1 MKILVHLSYQVRYL
15 IAAVGAGFLL
25 ASATLAQSTFGS
37 ITGVVTDGSGGVT
50 PGAEVSVTNSGT
62 GAARKLTTGATGV
75 FNVPNLD
82 LGTYVLRVSAKG
94 FSTYERTGLNL
105 ESNQVLNVNVELT
118 VGSISSVIEVH
129 APSPTITTETNDLSG
144 SVGSAAVEQLPMV
157 SRHTGDGGIYAY
169 TLLNT
174 GIAAVPSSS
183 LGVVQGARL
192 ESGSVPTMDGI
203 AVMAYPFG
211 ASPVQPSLES
221 VQEITVVKASGPA
234 EFATAGNIK
243 VVTKSGTNDF
253 HGGAFWDF
261 NDDHL
266 NARNFFSSTVPFR
279 VYHDFG
285 TSLGGPIKKN
295 KVFFFGA
302 YEGSREAAKVLNIMD
317 VPLPAF
323 RNGDFSGLKG
333 AVVKNPFTG
342 QPFPNNQIPSSLI
355 SPVSQKVQDYFY
367 PLPNTGAPG
376 ALSSNWQAQY
386 PGTTGFTHYDHFDAR
401 VDYNLS
407 SRDVIFGRV
416 SWRRMPLEYTDV
428 YPLHETQLRR
438 TKSGVASW
446 THTITPAAVNEFR
459 FGATFHVNPYFIDAV
474 GSDLIRQFGIQGVT
488 TTGVHNA
495 PIFNITGVSAVDL
508 DAASDSYQNNPETN
522 YEWIDNLSWT
532 RGRHLMKFGIDIIRD
547 QLNGNKI
554 SANVYGS
561 YSFSGIYSGQGYADF
576 LLGIPQTTTLGIT
589 NPPRDFRGTTWAIY
603 AQDQFKVN
611 RSLTLN
617 YGIRWELAKPYT
629 SKHGAIFNFDPRNGS
644 LVVPDEGATRV
655 NPLYPKNIPV
665 LTASQASFPGGSL
678 LDFRKNNIQP
688 RVGFAYKLFG
698 GDKTVIRGGYGIYGN
713 LIYSALDVQQM
724 AGGPFS
730 GSVTYINAIDNGV
743 PLFSFPSPFLTSGTT
758 SVQNVAGVNPHLKNP
773 YTQQWNLTVEQ
784 QVSSIGLRI
793 SYLGSRSV
801 DLLYRRNLNQP
812 PASPTP
818 FSNALRP
825 YGLYNQV
832 IFADTGG
839 TQFYNA
845 LEMAAQKKFSRNLT
859 FNTGWTWSKD
869 LTDTQDAGG
878 GGTAFGGQV
887 IQDQFNRVV
896 EKSNNAINVPQR
908 FFGYALYTLPV
919 GNGQRFLSGAK
930 GPLQQILG
938 GWDTAW
944 VIVAQSGQWF
954 TPSFSGFDPSNTA
967 NFGGRPDRIGNGNLS
982 SGRSI
987 GHWFDTAA
995 FAVPGCPSSTPVCTN
1010 PTNVGRFG
1018 NSALDIL
1025 SGPRIFNGDF
1035 ALMKYFHLLEKTR
1048 LQFRMTMANALNHPN
1063 FAVPRANISSR
1074 GTVGTIAGQVRALLG
1089 EPAPR
1094 QIDFA
1099 LRLEF

>member
-1 MKILVHLSYQVRYL
+1 MSLKLRYL
-15 IAAVGAGFLL
+15 ITVACIGVLF
-25 ASATLAQSTFGS
+25 ASLSLAQSTFGS
-37 ITGVVTDGSGGVT
+37 ITGVVTDPSGGVT
-50 PGAEVSVTNSGT
+50 PGAEVTVTNAGT
-62 GAARKLTTGATGV
+62 GAVRKVTTGSTGV

-82 LGTYVLRVSAKG
+82 LGAYVLRVSAKG
-94 FSTYERTGLNL
+94 FTTYERAGLNL
-105 ESNQVLNVNVELT
+105 ESNQVLNVNVELA
-118 VGSISSVIEVH
+118 VGSVSSVVEVQE
-129 APSPTITTETNDLSG
+129 ASPAITTETNDLSG
-144 SVGSAAVEQLPMV
+144 SVGSAAVEQLPLV
-157 SRHTGDGGIYAY
+157 SRHTGDGGVYAY
-169 TLLNT
+169 TLMNT
-174 GIAAVPSSS
+174 GISAVPSSS
-183 LGVVQGARL
+183 LAVVQGARL
-192 ESGSVPTMDGI
+192 ESGAVPTMDGI

-221 VQEITVVKASGPA
+221 VQEISVVKASGPA

-243 VVTKSGTNDF
+243 VVTKSGTNEF

-261 NDDHL
+261 NDNHL

-279 VYHDFG
+279 VYHDFAA
-285 TSLGGPIKKN
+285 SAGGPIKKN
-295 KVFFFGA
+295 KVFFFA
-302 YEGSREAAKVLNIMD
+302 DYEGSREAAKVLNILD

-323 RNGDFSGLKG
+323 RNGDFSALKG
-333 AVVKNPFTG
+333 TVVKNPFTG
-342 QPFPNNQIPSSLI
+342 QPFPNNQIPPGLI

-367 PLPNTGAPG
+367 PVPNTGAPG

-386 PGTTGFTHYDHFDAR
+386 PGTTGFTHYDHFDIR
-401 VDYNLS
+401 GDYNIS
-407 SRDVIFGRV
+407 SRDVIFARV
-416 SWRRMPLEYTDV
+416 SWRRMPLNYTDV

-438 TKSGVASW
+438 TKSGVFSW
-446 THTITPAAVNEFR
+446 NDTISPAAVNEFR

-474 GSDLIRQFGIQGVT
+474 GSDLIRQFGIQGIS

-495 PIFNITGVSAVDL
+495 PIFQITGVSAVDL

-532 RGRHLMKFGIDIIRD
+532 RGRHLMKFGVDVIRD

-554 SANVYGS
+554 SANVYGA
-561 YSFSGIYSGQGYADF
+561 YNFSGIYTGQGYADF

-589 NPPRDFRGTTWAIY
+589 NPPRDFRGTTWALY

-617 YGIRWELAKPYT
+617 YGIRWQLEEPYT
-629 SKHGAIFNFDPRNGS
+629 SKHGAIYSFDPRSGS
-644 LVVPDEGATRV
+644 LVVPDDGASRV
-655 NPLYPKNIPV
+655 NPLYPKNIPI
-665 LTASQASFPGGSL
+665 LTASKAGYPGGSL
-678 LDFRKNNIQP
+678 LDFRKNNIEP

-713 LIYSALDVQQM
+713 LIYSALDAQQM

-730 GSVTYINAIDNGV
+730 GTVTYINAINNGA

-758 SVQNVAGVNPHLKNP
+758 SVQNVTGVNPHLKVP
-773 YTQQWNLTVEQ
+773 YTQQWNLSLERQVGTV
-784 QVSSIGLRI
+784 GLRV
-793 SYLGSRSV
+793 SYLGTRSV
-801 DLLYRRNLNQP
+801 NLVYRRNLNQP
-812 PASPTP
+812 PASTTP

-825 YGLYNQV
+825 YGLYNQI
-832 IFADTGG
+832 IFADSGG

-845 LEMAAQKKFSRNLT
+845 LEVAAQKKFSRNLT

-869 LTDTQDAGG
+869 VTDTQDAGG

-887 IQDQFNRVV
+887 IQDQFNRTV
-896 EKSNNAINVPQR
+896 EKANNQINVPHR
-908 FFGYALYTLPV
+908 VFGYALYTLPV
-919 GNGQRFLSGAK
+919 GSGQQFLSNAK
-930 GPLQQILG
+930 GALQQIVG

-944 VIVAQSGQWF
+944 VMVAQSGQWF
-954 TPSFSGFDPSNTA
+954 TPSFSGFDPSNTTT
-967 NFGGRPDRIGNGNLS
+967 FGGRPDRIGNGNLS

-987 GHWFDTAA
+987 SNWFDTGA
-995 FAVPGCPSSTPVCTN
+995 FAIPGCPNTTPVCTN
-1010 PTNVGRFG
+1010 PVNVGRFG
-1018 NSALDIL
+1018 NTGLNIL
-1025 SGPRIFNGDF
+1025 SGPPIFNADF
-1035 ALMKYFHLLEKTR
+1035 ALMKNFTFREKKR

-1063 FAVPRANISSR
+1063 FAVPRANISSK

-1099 LRLEF
+1099 LRLQF

>member
-1 MKILVHLSYQVRYL
+1 MHYKLQRLC
-15 IAAVGAGFLL
+15 AALCTGLL
-25 ASATLAQSTFGS
+25 FASLGLAQSTFGS
-37 ITGVVTDGSGGVT
+37 ITGVVTDPSGSIV
-50 PGAEVSVTNSGT
+50 PNAEVSVTNAGT
-62 GAARKLTTGATGV
+62 GGVRKVNTGSTGV

-82 LGTYVLRVSAKG
+82 VGAYVLRVSAQG
-94 FSTYERTGLNL
+94 FTTYERAGLNL
-105 ESNQVLNVNVELT
+105 ESNQVLNVNVELA
-118 VGSISSVIEVH
+118 VGSVASVVEVQ
-129 APSPTITTETNDLSG
+129 AASPTITTETNDLSG
-144 SVGSAAVEQLPMV
+144 SVGSAAVEQLPLV
-157 SRHTGDGGIYAY
+157 SRHTGDGGVYAF
-169 TLLNT
+169 TLMNT

-183 LGVVQGARL
+183 LGVIQGARL

-221 VQEITVVKASGPA
+221 VQEITVVKATGPA

-243 VVTKSGTNDF
+243 VVTKAGTNEF

-295 KVFFFGA
+295 KLFFFGA
-302 YEGSREAAKVLNIMD
+302 YEGSRENAKVLNIED

-323 RNGDFSGLKG
+323 RTGDFSALKG
-333 AVVKNPFTG
+333 TVKNPFTG
-342 QPFPNNQIPSSLI
+342 QPFTNNQIPASLI
-355 SPVSQKVQDYFY
+355 SPVSQKVQDFFY
-367 PLPNTGAPG
+367 PLPNTGPVG
-376 ALSSNWQAQY
+376 ALSNNWQAQY
-386 PGTTGFTHYDHFDAR
+386 KGTTGFTHYDHFDAR
-401 VDYNLS
+401 ADYNIS
-407 SRDVIFGRV
+407 SSDMVFGRV
-416 SWRRMPLEYTDV
+416 SWRRMPLDYTDV

-438 TKSGVASW
+438 TKSGVVSW

-474 GSDLIRQFGIQGVT
+474 GSDLIKQFGIQGIS

-508 DAASDSYQNNPETN
+508 DAASDSYQNNPETD

-532 RGRHLMKFGIDIIRD
+532 RGRHLMKFGIDVIRD

-576 LLGIPQTTTLGIT
+576 LLGLPQQSTLGVV

-603 AQDQFKVN
+603 AQDQFKVS

-617 YGIRWELAKPYT
+617 YGIRWELAEPYT
-629 SKHGAIFNFDPRNGS
+629 SKHGAIFNFDPRTGS
-644 LVVPDEGATRV
+644 LVVPDAGLSRV
-655 NPLYPKNIPV
+655 NPFYPKNIPIV
-665 LTASQASFPGGSL
+665 TASQVNFPSNSL

-724 AGGPFS
+724 SGGPFS
-730 GSVTYINAIDNGV
+730 GSVTYFNAINNGAA
-743 PLFSFPSPFLTSGTT
+743 LFSFPTPFLTSGTT
-758 SVQNVAGVNPHLKNP
+758 SVQNVAGVNPHLRNP

-784 QVSSIGLRI
+784 QVGSVGLRV

-812 PASPTP
+812 PASTMP

-839 TQFYNA
+839 TEFYNA
-845 LEMAAQKKFSRNLT
+845 LEVAAQKKFSRNLT

-896 EKSNNAINVPQR
+896 EKSNSAINVPQR

-919 GNGQRFLSGAK
+919 ASGQRFLSGAK
-930 GPLQQILG
+930 GPVQQILG

-944 VIVAQSGQWF
+944 VLVAQSGQWF
-954 TPSFSGFDPSNTA
+954 TPSFSGFDPSNT
-967 NFGGRPDRIGNGNLS
+967 NNPGGRPDRIANGNLS
-982 SGRSI
+982 SGQSI
-987 GHWFDTAA
+987 SHWFDTSA
-995 FAVPGCPSSTPVCTN
+995 FAIPGCPNSKPVCTSADRA
-1010 PTNVGRFG
+1010 NVGRFG

-1035 ALMKYFHLLEKTR
+1035 ALMKYFNLRERMR

-1063 FAVPRANISSR
+1063 FAVPRSNISAAS
-1074 GTVGTIAGQVRALLG
+1074 TVGTINGQVRALLG